1 MIVLLRFQ
9 GQNAQAIFESLIAN
23 YYFAIFG
30 LDYICQSGNT
40 DEILFNTKSQKMKY
54 YDTFCS

>member
-30 LDYICQSGNT
+30 LDYICQSGT
-40 DEILFNTKSQKMKY
+40 TISHYHGLDIF
-54 YDTFCS
+54 